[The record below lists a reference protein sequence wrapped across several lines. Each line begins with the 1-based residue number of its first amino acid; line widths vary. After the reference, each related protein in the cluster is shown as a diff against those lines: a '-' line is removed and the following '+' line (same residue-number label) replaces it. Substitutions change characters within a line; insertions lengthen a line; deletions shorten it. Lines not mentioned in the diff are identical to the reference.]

1 MPGQESYY
9 YDKPVVILISETTQQ
24 CGIYNDV
31 PWRTGENVTVLGNN
45 PLVQMGNI
53 TYLPL
58 LNGHKITFTS
68 LGIYTP
74 DGGQTQRIGL
84 SPDIE
89 VYPTVDGIKE
99 GKDIGTQRSCNCLYS
114 GSRTGTKAE

>member
-1 MPGQESYY
+1 MPDQESYY
-9 YDKPVVILISETTQQ
+9 YDKPVVILISETTQSNAE
-24 CGIYNDV
+24 YTTMSL
-31 PWRTGENVTVLGNN
+31 RTGENVTVLGNN
-45 PLVQMGNI
+45 SIGADGNI

-74 DGGQTQRIGL
+74 EMGQTQRIGL

-89 VYPTVDGIKE
+89 VYPTVEGIKE
-99 GKDIGTQRSCNCLYS
+99 GKDELKEAAVSYIQEQNA
-114 GSRTGTKAE
+114 K